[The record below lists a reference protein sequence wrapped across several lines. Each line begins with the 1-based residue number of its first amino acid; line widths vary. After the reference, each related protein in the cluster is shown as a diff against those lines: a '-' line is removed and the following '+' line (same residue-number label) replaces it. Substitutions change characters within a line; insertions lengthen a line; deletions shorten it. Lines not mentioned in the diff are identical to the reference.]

1 MLFGLCAI
9 DLERLGSARAW
20 GYDYVEIGSANVAP
34 LEPDGAWHPRR
45 RQLEDTGARITHM
58 ATFIPAS
65 VRVVGPDVDWARVR
79 AYLETCVG
87 RAAEVGVRTFTLGS
101 SGSRNVPPGWAYSHA
116 FAQLERA
123 THTIADVLAPHGARC
138 VIEPLNSR
146 ESNIVNYVTDGA
158 MLAQS
163 IGRPQIRALCDYYHM
178 ALQSEPLAHVA
189 EASPWLAHTHTA
201 GPARSF
207 PRPDDGWDHPAYAAA
222 LRDAGYDQ
230 TLSLEC
236 SRVPDGTIFGD
247 AARDG
252 VAYYR
257 SLWTR

>member
-1 MLFGLCAI
+1 MQFGLCAT
-9 DLERLGSARAW
+9 DPERIAGARAW

-34 LEPDGAWHPRR
+34 LEGDAAWHPRR

-65 VRVVGPDVDWARVR
+65 VRIVGPDVGWARVR

-101 SGSRNVPPGWAYSHA
+101 SGSRNVPSGWAYSRA

-123 THTIADVLAPHGARC
+123 AHTIADVLAPYDARC

-163 IGRPQIRALCDYYHM
+163 VGRLQIRALCDYYHM

-189 EASPWLAHTHTA
+189 QAYPWLGHTHTA
-201 GPARSF
+201 GPARHF
-207 PRPDDGWDHPAYAAA
+207 PRPDDGWDHAAYVTA
-222 LRDAGYDQ
+222 LREAGYDG

-236 SRVPDGTIFGD
+236 SRVPEGTGFGD
-247 AARDG
+247 AAGAG

-257 SLWTR
+257 SLWSS